1 MLDSH
6 IGCIYGDSITLER
19 ADAICRRLELKGFA
33 SSNIVLGVGSYTYN
47 MNSRDT
53 FGFALKTTYS
63 VVDGKEYMLYKDPI
77 TDDGEK
83 KSNKG
88 MVAVIQNGNTLE
100 CIDNLDKDSKY
111 KLASKDLL
119 KTVFLNGIQFR
130 RHTLTEIRERLVN
143 N

>member
-1 MLDSH
+1 
-6 IGCIYGDSITLER
+6 
-19 ADAICRRLELKGFA
+19 
-33 SSNIVLGVGSYTYN
+33 

-119 KTVFLNGIQFR
+119 KTVFLNGVQLR
-130 RHTLTEIRERLVN
+130 RPTLTEIRERLVN